1 MKYYQIKLMKYYKMI
16 LDKSLIHN
24 KPAPDI
30 FISIAKKTLV
40 ILWDKD
46 MELYST
52 TEFTQLD

>member
-40 ILWDKD
+40 IL
-46 MELYST
+46 
-52 TEFTQLD
+52 